1 MTSWYRQVPGNSSTA
16 ALAPQ
21 RRVACHPASR
31 HGEGVSV
38 EFHSISHAFAQDDKI
53 VGVLDDVSL
62 HVAASEFV
70 SVVGPSG
77 CGKTTLLSMACGLT
91 KPKVGRVI
99 VDGRPLDGRTL
110 TEAAYMLARDALL
123 PWRNACEN
131 VEFGLEVRGVEAK
144 TRKTIALDWLE
155 RVGLGNYAGARVGQ
169 LSQGMRQRV
178 AIART
183 LALTPRLL
191 LMDEPFAALD
201 AQTRVLIQEEFLRL
215 WESSRATVLFIT
227 HDLAEAIKLSD
238 RVVLL
243 GGTPTRITSDLRI
256 DLPRPRPPDVEHD
269 DPKFAEYYN
278 SLWAALREDVNRAA
292 VKKYVGKDG

>member
-1 MTSWYRQVPGNSSTA
+1 VHENDASVLP
-16 ALAPQ
+16 PQ
-21 RRVACHPASR
+21 RREASHAARR
-31 HGEGVSV
+31 HGQGVSV
-38 EFHSISHAFAQDDKI
+38 EFQAISHAFAQGDRI
-53 VGVLDDVSL
+53 AAVLDDVSL
-62 HVAASEFV
+62 HIAASEFV

-91 KPKVGRVI
+91 KPKVGRVM

-131 VEFGLEVRGVEAK
+131 VEFGLEVRGVPAK
-144 TRKTIALDWLE
+144 VRRTIALDWLE

-215 WESSRATVLFIT
+215 WESTRSTVIFIT
-227 HDLAEAIKLSD
+227 HDLVEAIKLSD

-243 GGTPTRITSDLRI
+243 GGSPTRITSDLRVE
-256 DLPRPRPPDVEHD
+256 LPRPRSADVEHD
-269 DPKFAEYYN
+269 DPKFADYYN
-278 SLWAALREDVNRAA
+278 GLWAALREDVNRATT
-292 VKKYVGKDG
+292 KR